1 MTPGLSRAA
10 RFSRRGKIMR
20 AKIVPVGT
28 GSILITSEDFLNG
41 FQAGRLAHKIDYST
55 AQISDRHLTSLLMEQ
70 LECVDHTELY
80 NSGYIVGWF
89 ATLANKGNQVQ
100 EVQP

>member
-1 MTPGLSRAA
+1 
-10 RFSRRGKIMR
+10 MR

-28 GSILITSEDFLNG
+28 GCILITSEDFLNG
-41 FQAGRLAHKIDYST
+41 FQAGHLAHKIDYST
-55 AQISDRHLTSLLMEQ
+55 VQISDRHLTSLLMEQ